1 MKLLTLSTRTIN
13 NGRGNGRKGVGGG
26 EETEEC
32 QQLMKKCAAFF
43 NQSSL
48 PREFMGEKSVLKENV
63 KGAILGIYRLF
74 IFPFFNKLKRY
85 SGLQSVAR
93 SPRDRSVGREYR
105 TAQPGL
111 KKQGQGLPP
120 GSPTTIDWAACW
132 T

>member
-74 IFPFFNKLKRY
+74 IFPFFNKLKKVLWSSECRQISERPIRWAGVPHGPTRPQEAGTRFT
-85 SGLQSVAR
+85 SGFT
-93 SPRDRSVGREYR
+93 D
-105 TAQPGL
+105 
-111 KKQGQGLPP
+111 
-120 GSPTTIDWAACW
+120 DH
-132 T
+132 